1 MEEQN
6 RFGHSNTTISA
17 EENAEIDAALARMQE
32 EGMPDPLFEAYKTV
46 RDLKTKDLSS
56 ESLNEQE
63 ITSYVE
69 ARKSLDEL
77 LWQKLSGQE
86 GILSDYID
94 PDTNTVVNAR
104 DTSLKDIP
112 PIPENLGTIKS
123 RNNHVIE
130 QLIQNTPSMK
140 GFTIDDAVNL
150 ASGGD
155 TEMATRNKFK
165 DANPEVMMA
174 MSHLWIDSKMDE
186 LQKTHPE
193 FAQKHE
199 RLATNFAELASINI
213 FYATQ
218 ESSAHKNWSLDRQ
231 EPLINAIVNNQSI
244 AGKLQEIKSPDHIY
258 TGDELKQQYVIRQQL
273 CDDIATEFAK
283 AFDLKTLDK
292 GDMHFTY
299 RSLASYGAGEA
310 MADMHTT
317 VPGIKDDES
326 ILISYHPV
334 ADLLRT
340 HKEGLSDSASVRSFL
355 KTTFE
360 ELQHASD
367 NIYGDM
373 LLNGELPQDHPSF
386 NHASMIILN
395 TLNYSSPDVD
405 HNAYKTQYLERSAK
419 SFADDLAFEISFRLD
434 PNGVAPPTSGVQPAI
449 LQTEET
455 IDPDT
460 PPGTIPYSGLQA
472 KTFNF

>member
-1 MEEQN
+1 MEKQSQFEN
-6 RFGHSNTTISA
+6 SETTISA
-17 EENAEIDAALARMQE
+17 EENAEIDAALAQMQE
-32 EGMPDPLFEAYKTV
+32 DGMPDPLFDAYQTV
-46 RDLKTKDLSS
+46 RDLKTKDLSA

-63 ITSYVE
+63 ITAYVE

-77 LWQKLSGQE
+77 LWHKLSGE
-86 GILSDYID
+86 KGILADYID
-94 PDTNTVVNAR
+94 PDTNTPISAR
-104 DTSLKDIP
+104 DTAIKNIP
-112 PIPENLGTIKS
+112 AIPENLNTIKS
-123 RNNHVIE
+123 RDNHVIE
-130 QLIQNTPSMK
+130 QLIKNTPAMK

-155 TEMATRNKFK
+155 AEMATRNKFK
-165 DANPEVMMA
+165 EANPEVMMA
-174 MSHLWIDSKMDE
+174 MSYLWIESKMDE

-199 RLATNFAELASINI
+199 RLDTRFTDLASINI

-218 ESSAHKNWSLDRQ
+218 ESTSHKNWSLDRQ
-231 EPLINAIVNNQSI
+231 EPLIDAIVNNPNI
-244 AGKLQEIKSPDHIY
+244 MTKLREIKSPDNIH
-258 TGDELKQQYVIRQQL
+258 TGDEIKQQYIVRQQL

-283 AFDLKTLDK
+283 AFNLKTFGKD
-292 GDMHFTY
+292 DMHFTY
-299 RSLASYGAGEA
+299 RSLASYGSGEA

-317 VPGIKDDES
+317 VPGIKDDEA
-326 ILISYHPV
+326 ILISYHPI

-386 NHASMIILN
+386 DHASMVILN
-395 TLNYSSPDVD
+395 TLNYSSPDTD
-405 HNAYKTQYLERSAK
+405 HDAYKVQYLERTAK

-434 PNGVAPPTSGVQPAI
+434 ADGAAPQTPAAQPAI
-449 LQTEET
+449 LRTEEVIT
-455 IDPDT
+455 
-460 PPGTIPYSGLQA
+460 PGTPLHSEPQGQVF
-472 KTFNF
+472 KF